1 MTMKSLNIAKISME
15 NIILVAMTDLAIY
28 SLSPV
33 SLLSPENVSSF
44 FPFLKMKFCLKNKT
58 ENPSKDALG
67 KADKRLD

>member
-44 FPFLKMKFCLKNKT
+44 FPFLKIKFCLKKNIQ
-58 ENPSKDALG
+58 ESKFKQAL
-67 KADKRLD
+67 DELR

>member
-1 MTMKSLNIAKISME
+1 MIMKSLNIANIGME

-44 FPFLKMKFCLKNKT
+44 FPFLKKFCLKKNIQ
-58 ENPSKDALG
+58 ESKFKQNEL
-67 KADKRLD
+67 R